1 MFPSTE
7 TTPTMA
13 CLTSLTGRVFE
24 NLIKNSANLMHW
36 FITAS
41 LFKLV
46 YQIFHYFLRL
56 NQILFITSER
66 RLISSIWLVN
76 IESMPAWVLTVSIS
90 DMLIAF
96 TNETRESLAFALSFL
111 FNSYSCFVILLFLK
125 EIFWISNSILK

>member
-1 MFPSTE
+1 MFPNTE